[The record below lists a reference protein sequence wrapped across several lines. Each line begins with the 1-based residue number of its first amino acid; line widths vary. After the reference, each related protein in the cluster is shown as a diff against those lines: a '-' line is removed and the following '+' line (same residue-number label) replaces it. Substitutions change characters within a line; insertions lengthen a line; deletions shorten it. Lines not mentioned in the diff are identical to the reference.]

1 MGTLTVSKLNDVS
14 IYRTSSYDLIDGD
27 VMEVSLSGDSGFV
40 SSKITLENLKRYIV
54 GDNASSP
61 HQMFDIFYRTVS
73 ETPTAITIMNGQQT
87 LAEYYSAW
95 PLFIDTTKTND
106 NSINSD
112 ITKPNWI
119 DKWNSI
125 NSSKNVRNTYPD
137 FWNKL
142 ISLTIQQK
150 IKYEDIN
157 ISNTIGIANSLYMTD
172 VRNLGY
178 TGRFI
183 IDSTNGF
190 AALPI
195 LNNAFIRTV
204 STSGE
209 DLSLSYADTNKSV
222 VKFKQGTYVNAAT
235 QVNDFFA
242 LNLSSVSTGTSDNGG
257 IETVPKNIRF
267 CPYMQIANS
276 FAQTS
281 VIDVAAS
288 LSAYSI
294 IPPGTVQYFALSSA
308 PEYWLEANGS
318 YVLTADYPALYNAI
332 STLFG
337 AVTGSSF
344 KLPDLRG
351 QFIRGW
357 DNGRSNT
364 ANNLSGDTNY
374 TRTLGSFQG
383 DALQNHEHTYY
394 DWYGLG
400 NNGPYNL
407 GGQGGAGD
415 TDGIVGTNV
424 RISLYETRPRNTAL
438 LVCIKT

>member
-27 VMEVSLSGDSGFV
+27 VMEVSLSRDSGFV
-40 SSKITLENLKRYIV
+40 SSKITLENLKKYIV
-54 GDNASSP
+54 GNTEASP
-61 HQMFDIFYRTVS
+61 HQMFDIFYRTIS
-73 ETPTAITIMNGQQT
+73 ETPSAITIKNGLT
-87 LAEYYSAW
+87 VIANFYSAW
-95 PLFIDTTKTND
+95 PLFIDATKSGD
-106 NSINSD
+106 GSINSD
-112 ITKPNWI
+112 INTPNWI
-119 DKWNSI
+119 NKWGSLAASNNI
-125 NSSKNVRNTYPD
+125 RNLYPD

-157 ISNTIGIANSLYMTD
+157 ISNTVGIANSLYMTD

-204 STSGE
+204 STSGK

-257 IETVPKNIRF
+257 TENIPKNVRF

-276 FAQTS
+276 FSQTS
-281 VIDVAAS
+281 VIDVANALSGYS
-288 LSAYSI
+288 L
-294 IPPGTVQYFALSSA
+294 IPPGTINYLATSSV
-308 PEYWLEANGS
+308 PYGWLEANGDFKPI
-318 YVLTADYPALYNAI
+318 ADYTNLYNAI
-332 STLFG
+332 GNTFAFG
-337 AVTGSSF
+337 ATSAAHF

-357 DNGRSNT
+357 DHGRSLN
-364 ANNLSGDTNY
+364 NSNLSGDYN
-374 TRTLGSFQG
+374 RTFGSFQG
-383 DALQNHEHTYY
+383 DALQTHDHTYY
-394 DWYGLG
+394 NWYGLG
-400 NNGPYNL
+400 SDGPLN
-407 GGQGGAGD
+407 GGQGAENSTTGLPNGAR
-415 TDGIVGTNV
+415 T
-424 RISLYETRPRNTAL
+424 SPYETRPRNTAL